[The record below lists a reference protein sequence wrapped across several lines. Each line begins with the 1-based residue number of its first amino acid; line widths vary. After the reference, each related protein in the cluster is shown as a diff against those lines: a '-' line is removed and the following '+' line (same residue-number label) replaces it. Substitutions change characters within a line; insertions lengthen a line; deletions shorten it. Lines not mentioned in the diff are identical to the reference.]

1 MRAFAIVIAA
11 ACALWAVD
19 RYEFRGRYSE
29 NFLRAAQTKAK
40 LFKYDVKRWFNPI
53 SR

>member
-1 MRAFAIVIAA
+1 MSALAMVIAV

-19 RYEFRGRYSE
+19 RYQFRGRDSD
-29 NFLRAAQTKAK
+29 NLLRAAQNKAQ
-40 LFKYDVKRWFNPI
+40 LPNYEVKRWFNPI